1 MKVGGAKGG
10 KVEGV
15 EGKGEGGKV
24 EGVEGGKVEGVEGK
38 VEDVKGEGGKVE
50 GVEGKVEDVKGEGGK
65 VEGSNNNGASTYVN
79 PQFNVNI
86 NSPESI

>member
-15 EGKGEGGKV
+15 EG
-24 EGVEGGKVEGVEGK
+24 
-38 VEDVKGEGGKVE
+38 KGEGGKVE

>member
-15 EGKGEGGKV
+15 EG
-24 EGVEGGKVEGVEGK
+24 
-38 VEDVKGEGGKVE
+38 KGEGGKVE

-86 NSPESI
+86 NSPESIW